1 MRRVAAGAVRY
12 GMCSAV
18 FVMAFSGTSYADTT
32 ASLSSLADQA
42 RVEAHKWRA
51 DAELVQVE
59 LLAFGFGIGPSGY
72 PDVNKTGPPGGAL
85 FHFRSPSSQHALRMS
100 ADMSRGTLRAVPLS
114 APVSSYTRGIP
125 ADVSLDFDKAI
136 AQAKA
141 ALCTECIGG
150 DPLASRSCTV
160 VTGADLHM
168 ETGGSTLSSGIWTSR
183 FGQNPRTLRGVSRS
197 VDART
202 GQSTRVRRMSGR
214 SSSRTRAESWRFPKS
229 EACIIGTSASR
240 RSPTPSSP
248 ETQREFQVPCDAPI
262 SRHPDFA

>member
-141 ALCTECIGG
+141 AGHRVHRRGSARIALLHCRDGSGPAYGDGRVNAFERHLDQPLWTESSNSAGCFAICRRPNG
-150 DPLASRSCTV
+150 TV
-160 VTGADLHM
+160 D
-168 ETGGSTLSSGIWTSR
+168 
-183 FGQNPRTLRGVSRS
+183 
-197 VDART
+197 
-202 GQSTRVRRMSGR
+202 
-214 SSSRTRAESWRFPKS
+214 K
-229 EACIIGTSASR
+229 
-240 RSPTPSSP
+240 
-248 ETQREFQVPCDAPI
+248 DAPDVRPI
-262 SRHPDFA
+262 ELPNAGRVVEIPEVGGLHHRYVRFAA